1 MKYVLNSSS
10 QLSILHSLEQI
21 LQVEETRVEVV
32 VVTSTLS
39 LHLAVVHPPLPRKI
53 IEVGGV
59 DVEIQILPLQIVQ
72 SAKCATKQVI
82 QPLTAIIGMIIPTP
96 LSPQIC
102 MFWYHVNLMNYWIFS
117 ALLDMAKAFPLY
129 RVVHITRIWIIIEF
143 QIQTALS
150 LWETAPPAP
159 FFIGCWAKPTWMGGV
174 MLLSLKME
182 VRLVIFFPLD

>member
-32 VVTSTLS
+32 VVTRTLS
-39 LHLAVVHPPLPRKI
+39 LHLVVVHPPLPRKI

-72 SAKCATKQVI
+72 FAKCATKQVI

-102 MFWYHVNLMNYWIFS
+102 MF
-117 ALLDMAKAFPLY
+117 
-129 RVVHITRIWIIIEF
+129 
-143 QIQTALS
+143 
-150 LWETAPPAP
+150 
-159 FFIGCWAKPTWMGGV
+159 
-174 MLLSLKME
+174 
-182 VRLVIFFPLD
+182 